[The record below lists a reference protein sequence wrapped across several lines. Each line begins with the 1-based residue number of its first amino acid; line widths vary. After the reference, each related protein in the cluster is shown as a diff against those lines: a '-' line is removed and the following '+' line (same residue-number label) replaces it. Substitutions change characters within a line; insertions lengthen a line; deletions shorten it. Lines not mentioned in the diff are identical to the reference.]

1 MEKSFIFLRI
11 ISYVLFVIFVTVGLF
26 YILASPVIPALT
38 ISRLVTGISLII
50 LGLIILVIISIL
62 IQRKQQVIHERT
74 YSLNKSYQEQDEIP
88 TIIICKECNSSIEI
102 PDDYRGKKR
111 IICENCGTENLI
123 PKSKVKW

>member
-1 MEKSFIFLRI
+1 MEKPYAFLRI
-11 ISYVLFVIFVTVGLF
+11 LSYILFIIFVIIGLL
-26 YILASPVIPALT
+26 YILASPVVPALT
-38 ISRLVTGISLII
+38 ISRIVTGISLIM

-74 YSLNKSYQEQDEIP
+74 DTLNKGYQEQDEIP
-88 TIIICKECNSSIEI
+88 NMIICRECNSSIEI

-111 IICENCGTENLI
+111 IICENCGTENTI